1 MQHHT
6 TAGCNDMAPT
16 PRSGSSVAGI
26 GIALMAGLLF
36 GAGLIL
42 AGMTDP
48 QAVLAFLDVAGA
60 WNPKLAFVMGGAV
73 ASTLIGFRLV
83 MRRSAPWC
91 DARFHMPD
99 KKTVDA
105 PLLAGAA
112 LFGVGWGLT
121 GYCPGPA
128 LTGLM
133 AGNAEVGLVVGSMLA
148 GAWLQRRTGRR

>member
-1 MQHHT
+1 
-6 TAGCNDMAPT
+6 
-16 PRSGSSVAGI
+16 
-26 GIALMAGLLF
+26 
-36 GAGLIL
+36 
-42 AGMTDP
+42 
-48 QAVLAFLDVAGA
+48 
-60 WNPKLAFVMGGAV
+60 
-73 ASTLIGFRLV
+73 
-83 MRRSAPWC
+83 
-91 DARFHMPD
+91 MPD